1 MLAQPFVGHEGRIGF
16 AEVVLDDLDD
26 LFRVVG
32 DMEQV
37 HIIGRNIA
45 FGQHRILYPPDQAA
59 PELGIDEDQRYLRH
73 APGLDQCQ
81 ELADFIQGAKA
92 AGHEDEGGTIFD
104 EAGLAREEITERH
117 REIDVGIGLLLE
129 REHDIEADRAS
140 AGIMSAAV
148 ARFHNARAAAG
159 NDCKAA
165 LCQKSS
171 YLLGLFV
178 GRMFGRSPGRA
189 EDADRFAQRGQG
201 LKGIDKVCHDPE
213 NSPGVFLN
221 IVSIALAHSICY
233 GLSYLLFPFLISR
246 ASSPAS

>member
-1 MLAQPFVGHEGRIGF
+1 MARKEAPGQRGTSPSGPAASRIYAEPLAQPFVGHEGRIGF

-59 PELGIDEDQRYLRH
+59 PELGVEEDQRYLRH

-92 AGHEDEGGTIFD
+92 AGHEDKRRAVFD
-104 EAGLAREEITERH
+104 ETGLAREEITERH

-140 AGIMSAAV
+140 PGIMSAAV

-159 NDCKAA
+159 DDRKARLSEERA
-165 LCQKSS
+165 
-171 YLLGLFV
+171 YFV
-178 GRMFGRSPGRA
+178 CFLVSRMFGRGSG
-189 EDADRFAQRGQG
+189 
-201 LKGIDKVCHDPE
+201 
-213 NSPGVFLN
+213 
-221 IVSIALAHSICY
+221 
-233 GLSYLLFPFLISR
+233 
-246 ASSPAS
+246 